1 MAKRPDRDPLAVSP
15 HEKFEEASRGE
26 RADIGNELDTYEN
39 VIRKMAKPVMVT
51 AAEQGL
57 GAWKE
62 ITEVIARIHWV
73 YRVPRAQVEADL
85 LTEGNRQLSV
95 AVTSAA
101 VDGLL
106 VDPDG
111 NRIPLDKGL
120 KLVEGEHRQ
129 KLLRGG
135 ML

>member
-1 MAKRPDRDPLAVSP
+1 MALPDRDPLEVSP
-15 HEKFEEASRGE
+15 HEKFEEVTRGE
-26 RADIGNELDTYEN
+26 RDFLDNKLDTYEN

-57 GAWKE
+57 AAWKE

-73 YRVPRAQVEADL
+73 YRVPRAQIESDL
-85 LTEGNRQLSV
+85 LSEGNRQLGV
-95 AVTSAA
+95 AIINSA

-111 NRIPLDKGL
+111 NRIPKEDGLRLIQLDHKN
-120 KLVEGEHRQ
+120 
-129 KLLRGG
+129 KLLKGG
-135 ML
+135 MR